1 MTVVIFT
8 NYLSDLDAHHALQ
21 SGVIDFF
28 EKKELD
34 DSDGEEKLFAR
45 MVYAVGKTR
54 HAMLQQQRI
63 SRLKWV
69 CERKER
75 QDAPAKA
82 RNCVSTELGRSYA
95 QLDRLAELLGR
106 DYGLNAEESV
116 SRELAALKESLHQLP
131 ESLWKL
137 FPFDVQA
144 ATYKC
149 IDVAGED
156 RSEWPNCGL
165 AICTGTLRSPGPRL
179 IREPRA
185 PRRSRKTYNSCWRR
199 LVDPLER
206 AAAGSPVEIKAD
218 KSADGNDIIVSV
230 TERSAPRTKPWF
242 STEREQG
249 RTGGNRGGQG
259 LQLLKGVAH
268 NMSASFDRK
277 DNGDSITLTL
287 TLPVMN
293 HG

>member
-1 MTVVIFT
+1 
-8 NYLSDLDAHHALQ
+8 
-21 SGVIDFF
+21 
-28 EKKELD
+28 
-34 DSDGEEKLFAR
+34 
-45 MVYAVGKTR
+45 
-54 HAMLQQQRI
+54 MLQQQRI

-75 QDAPAKA
+75 QDLAQA

-149 IDVAGED
+149 IDVAGEISKRVAELRPCYMYRD
-156 RSEWPNCGL
+156 LEVTWAPPD
-165 AICTGTLRSPGPRL
+165 TGTTCT
-179 IREPRA
+179 
-185 PRRSRKTYNSCWRR
+185 KTFKEDLQFLLEEL

-249 RTGGNRGGQG
+249 ATVATEEAEG